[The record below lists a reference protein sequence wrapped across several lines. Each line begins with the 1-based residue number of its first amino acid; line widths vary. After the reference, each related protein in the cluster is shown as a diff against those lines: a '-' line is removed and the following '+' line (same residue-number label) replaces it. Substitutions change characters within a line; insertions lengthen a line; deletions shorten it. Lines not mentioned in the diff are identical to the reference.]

1 MDPKGG
7 TLVQWPEEDLL
18 YFSSGGWG
26 KIAHFYTTTEGLY
39 IYYFLSITNISQ
51 LWVSCTLLRS
61 FAMPLQVSLGFCR
74 FLAALLRIL
83 PVLHKKAAPRH
94 CVARFLHWGYAGAWF
109 DLC

>member
-39 IYYFLSITNISQ
+39 IYYFLSITNSSQ

-83 PVLHKKAAPRH
+83 PVLPLESCAEALCSP
-94 CVARFLHWGYAGAWF
+94 FLALGLRW
-109 DLC
+109 CMV

>member
-39 IYYFLSITNISQ
+39 IYYFLSITNSSQ

-61 FAMPLQVSLGFCR
+61 FAMPLQVSLGFLQVSRSFATHSSCLTQESCVEALCSP
-74 FLAALLRIL
+74 FLALGLRWCM
-83 PVLHKKAAPRH
+83 V
-94 CVARFLHWGYAGAWF
+94 
-109 DLC
+109 